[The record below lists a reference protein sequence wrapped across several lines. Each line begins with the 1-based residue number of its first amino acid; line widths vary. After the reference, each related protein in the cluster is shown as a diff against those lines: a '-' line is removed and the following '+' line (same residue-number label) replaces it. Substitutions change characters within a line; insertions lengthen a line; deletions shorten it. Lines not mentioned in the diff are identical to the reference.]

1 MLFASSSSYLW
12 RIGWATARWVLL
24 PDSLT
29 LSKCFLF
36 VCPPR
41 TPLLLLLPLFPSCLV
56 LLLLPPFYLAPSP
69 WQSFDSLCSFPCVLH
84 LTLNCLILIETI
96 PSPRRRRRSRLKL
109 KPQLGGTQRIHSIHR
124 WHSPALR
131 YGAVVEQ
138 QSGQLVAIES
148 RARHSVSVH
157 AHKWV
162 ALEGACACEWKSNE
176 VLVSVSVSVSNS
188 NSFSN
193 CNLISIAFSFGLP
206 GGPRRR

>member
-1 MLFASSSSYLW
+1 MFSFCLSSS
-12 RIGWATARWVLL
+12 TAPPFSLL
-24 PDSLT
+24 PST
-29 LSKCFLF
+29 AS
-36 VCPPR
+36 PNS
-41 TPLLLLLPLFPSCLV
+41 LLPGS
-56 LLLLPPFYLAPSP
+56 SP
-69 WQSFDSLCSFPCVLH
+69 WQSFDLLCSFPCVLH

-96 PSPRRRRRSRLKL
+96 PSPSRRGRLKL
-109 KPQLGGTQRIHSIHR
+109 KSQLGGTQRIHSIHSIHR

-176 VLVSVSVSVSNS
+176 VLVSVSVSFS

>member
-1 MLFASSSSYLW
+1 MFSFCLPASHASFYCCPFLPCSSL
-12 RIGWATARWVLL
+12 G
-24 PDSLT
+24 
-29 LSKCFLF
+29 
-36 VCPPR
+36 
-41 TPLLLLLPLFPSCLV
+41 
-56 LLLLPPFYLAPSP
+56 
-69 WQSFDSLCSFPCVLH
+69 QSFDLLCSFPCVLH

-96 PSPRRRRRSRLKL
+96 PSPKKSLKF
-109 KPQLGGTQRIHSIHR
+109 KSQLGGTHRIHSIHR
-124 WHSPALR
+124 RHSPALR

-162 ALEGACACEWKSNE
+162 ALEGACACECKSNE
-176 VLVSVSVSVSNS
+176 VLVLVSACF
-188 NSFSN
+188 SFSN

>member
-1 MLFASSSSYLW
+1 MFSFCLPSSHTPSSS
-12 RIGWATARWVLL
+12 TAPPFSLL
-24 PDSLT
+24 PCTASPT
-29 LSKCFLF
+29 S
-36 VCPPR
+36 
-41 TPLLLLLPLFPSCLV
+41 LLPYS
-56 LLLLPPFYLAPSP
+56 SP
-69 WQSFDSLCSFPCVLH
+69 CQSFDLLCSFPCVLH

-96 PSPRRRRRSRLKL
+96 PSPRRRRRRLKL

-162 ALEGACACEWKSNE
+162 ALEGACACEWKTNE
-176 VLVSVSVSVSNS
+176 VLVSVSVSVSVSNS